1 MVDADRPRLTG
12 LPFFK
17 MVGSGNDFVFLDGR
31 DPGLRALEHPDAV
44 RRICERRSG
53 VGADGVVWL
62 IPETGDDA
70 AYRMRYYN
78 ADGSLA
84 DMCGN
89 AALCSIA
96 LATRLGLAPDTTPFH
111 FWSDAGLLAGRRRAD
126 GQPEVGMTAVRGL
139 APSAVVPPTGAE
151 SRVGAADT
159 GVPHLVVMVADAD
172 AVDLP
177 TRGRALR
184 FAPALGAA
192 GANVNFVSPGRD
204 GAWRMR
210 TYERGVEGETLACGT
225 GAVATAALLRA
236 WGVTGD
242 QATIRTS
249 SGLALVVSF
258 AEEAGQLWPSLSG
271 EGRVVFEGRF
281 GTL

>member
-31 DPGLRALEHPDAV
+31 DPGLRALEHPEV
-44 RRICERRSG
+44 VVRICGRRTG

-62 IPETGDDA
+62 IPEPGDDA

-89 AALCSIA
+89 AALCSIS
-96 LATRLGLAPDTTPFH
+96 LATRLGLAPDHTPFR

-126 GQPEVGMTAVRGL
+126 GLPEVGMTAVQGL
-139 APSAVVPPTGAE
+139 AATSPVPIEGAE
-151 SRVGAADT
+151 SRAGTVNT
-159 GVPHLVVMVADAD
+159 GVPHLVVMVGDAD
-172 AVDLP
+172 AVNLP
-177 TRGRALR
+177 TRGQVLR
-184 FAPALGAA
+184 NHAALGPA
-192 GANVNFVSPGRD
+192 GANVNFVSPGP
-204 GAWRMR
+204 GGTWRMR

-236 WGVTGD
+236 WGATGD
-242 QATIRTS
+242 LAVIRTS
-249 SGLALVVSF
+249 SGLPLEVSF
-258 AEEAGQLWPSLSG
+258 QDHGGQTWPSLAG

-281 GTL
+281 GSL